1 MQNSLKALSNEVK
14 ELVEQ
19 ISSMPAWSDFSS
31 DNDEDRRQVI
41 DILQT
46 IARAPAERI
55 RQAMEAYIEQTA
67 RAEAGYDVSAMSRL
81 YILNRFVFNV
91 PDKAELG
98 RPRFGSFFG
107 IPSEGNTVN
116 ELWPLSKGVDGR
128 LVLDGD
134 FGGYFGESYLAVQE
148 FDHFNNE
155 YGRRSVAPNVG
166 TAVGEPSR

>member
-1 MQNSLKALSNEVK
+1 MQNSSEALSNEV
-14 ELVEQ
+14 EVLVEQ
-19 ISSMPAWSDFSS
+19 ISSMPAWSDLSS

-41 DILQT
+41 EILQA
-46 IARAPAERI
+46 IARAPAEII
-55 RQAMEAYIEQTA
+55 RQAVEAYIEQTA

-81 YILNRFVFNV
+81 YVLNRFLFNV
-91 PDKAELG
+91 PDKVELG

-116 ELWPLSKGVDGR
+116 ELWPLSKGVDGKF
-128 LVLDGD
+128 VLDGQ

-155 YGRRSVAPNVG
+155 YGPR
-166 TAVGEPSR
+166 